1 MNKRN
6 ILPFCAFLAL
16 IPALVSACGTKT
28 KGSGNL
34 DTVIETRADSI
45 PIHEILKPYFYPL
58 FISNWNAVGD
68 KAVIMNAGANDSL
81 VYVYRLPDFEFLYAG
96 IRAGNGPEDLGGA
109 YYSVV
114 SRENDSLML
123 FWSYSSTGR
132 GMYAT
137 LTDTFFVMGY

>member
-45 PIHEILKPYFYPL
+45 PIHEILQPCFL
-58 FISNWNAVGD
+58 LERASWNAVGD
-68 KAVIMNAGANDSL
+68 KAVILRGHSIVTLQCSL
-81 VYVYRLPDFEFLYAG
+81 VDDGYNYGKGILDGDGYYFTSYEDYVCYTCKEDWNNVLVVCFEVLD
-96 IRAGNGPEDLGGA
+96 ED
-109 YYSVV
+109 YVI
-114 SRENDSLML
+114 
-123 FWSYSSTGR
+123 
-132 GMYAT
+132 
-137 LTDTFFVMGY
+137 